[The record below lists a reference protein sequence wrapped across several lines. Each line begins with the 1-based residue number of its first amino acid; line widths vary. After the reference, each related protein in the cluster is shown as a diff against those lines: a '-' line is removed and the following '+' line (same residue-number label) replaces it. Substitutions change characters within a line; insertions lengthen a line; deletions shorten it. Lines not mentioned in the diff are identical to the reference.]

1 MNVQSSK
8 KKKKKNLNYTE
19 TCLIKSRRLSLP
31 WLCIPFLSPEE
42 EPINNLS
49 SGIHWELSPGIYT
62 RVCIDIHVTEV
73 NDHKW
78 KHTLSCFGIPC
89 EDYIC
94 SGLNIKMQCGFS
106 MECLDGHIFSDI
118 PLLKTNLSCTYS
130 SLHMYVCSSMDNLQM
145 WDCSIKGCTYLKC

>member
-1 MNVQSSK
+1 MNVQGSK
-8 KKKKKNLNYTE
+8 KKKNHLNYTE

-78 KHTLSCFGIPC
+78 KHTLRCFGIPC

-94 SGLNIKMQCGFS
+94 SGLNIKMQRGFS

-118 PLLKTNLSCTYS
+118 PLLKTNLSCNIH
-130 SLHMYVCSSMDNLQM
+130 LCICMYAPLWIIYRCEITQSRGTR
-145 WDCSIKGCTYLKC
+145 I